1 MAPTNYFPTLT
12 WLWRNIKSGRL
23 PLIALT
29 ILLALFLPIVVAL
42 HVDAYLLRY
51 RSERLLGD
59 MQSVELRKTTFAEAQ
74 RMFQKWGVTVGE
86 QDKCD
91 GNNCTLMVDLSGF
104 IVPHVVPHL
113 GPRAALIV
121 ERGRLLVGTR
131 LALIR
136 AWVRIRR
143 GVVWDKGV
151 SVFVEAPPENHRDR
165 MLWGGASTVSRFY
178 TSTVERPEVAM
189 QDTLIHSDYLVG
201 QGMRYANE
209 DTPQFLVEVPAIWA
223 EFTPYADP
231 ADVRRLM
238 QFNLACLTSWRSCRT
253 GAELMPAA
261 WAQYLEDRPR
271 LTKALESHQCTPQ
284 TLESLGRDAE
294 NAAIVRVIANRT
306 DTDDDKTFN
315 VATVR
320 LEERVK
326 AAAFWKVGSDYDV
339 RLFRWA
345 LAMPSDDTLLRL
357 PQGKRFILLFNRLRR
372 HPIES
377 GIWLYPCGAVPWSAT
392 SVAVVRRGIGRDSRA
407 NDPDLP

>member
-1 MAPTNYFPTLT
+1 
-12 WLWRNIKSGRL
+12 
-23 PLIALT
+23 
-29 ILLALFLPIVVAL
+29 
-42 HVDAYLLRY
+42 
-51 RSERLLGD
+51 
-59 MQSVELRKTTFAEAQ
+59 
-74 RMFQKWGVTVGE
+74 
-86 QDKCD
+86 
-91 GNNCTLMVDLSGF
+91 
-104 IVPHVVPHL
+104 
-113 GPRAALIV
+113 
-121 ERGRLLVGTR
+121 
-131 LALIR
+131 
-136 AWVRIRR
+136 
-143 GVVWDKGV
+143 
-151 SVFVEAPPENHRDR
+151 
-165 MLWGGASTVSRFY
+165 MLWGGASTISRFY
-178 TSTVERPEVAM
+178 TSTMERPEVVM

-201 QGMRYANE
+201 KGMRYANE

-238 QFNLACLTSWRSCRT
+238 QFNFACLTSWRSCRT

-271 LTKALESHQCTPQ
+271 LTKALESHQCTLQ

-392 SVAVVRRGIGRDSRA
+392 SVALVRRGVGRDSRA